1 VYLLKGII
9 IILVMSMLR
18 ISSSDTRSVYRS
30 LLRSIQL
37 AFKGDI
43 EMVTAARK
51 EVRDRME
58 CCKDIEDEV
67 ELAKLHEEGREA
79 AEFLKTSIMQL
90 ASNADGHLTVKL
102 NEKHAGG
109 VVEPIV
115 SGMDLP
121 KDDGKS

>member
-1 VYLLKGII
+1 
-9 IILVMSMLR
+9 MSMLR

-37 AFKGDI
+37 ALKGDI

-67 ELAKLHEEGREA
+67 ELAKLHEEVREA

-109 VVEPIV
+109 VIEPIV

>member
-1 VYLLKGII
+1 LNID
-9 IILVMSMLR
+9 LVVSMLR
-18 ISSSDTRSVYRS
+18 ISSSDPRSVYRS
-30 LLRSIQL
+30 LLKSIQL

-43 EMVTAARK
+43 EMVTAARQ
-51 EVRDRME
+51 EVWHRME
-58 CCKDIEDEV
+58 CCKNLEDEV
-67 ELAKLHEEGREA
+67 ELAKLHDEGREA

-90 ASNADGHLTVKL
+90 ASNTDGHLTVKW